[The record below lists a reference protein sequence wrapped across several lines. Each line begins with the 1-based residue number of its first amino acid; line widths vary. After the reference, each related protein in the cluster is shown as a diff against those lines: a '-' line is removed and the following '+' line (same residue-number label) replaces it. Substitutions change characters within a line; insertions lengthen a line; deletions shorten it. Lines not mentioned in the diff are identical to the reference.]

1 MASTSELAVPKR
13 PDFLLLGAHPAIDF
27 ANTLVPPPG
36 PDIEFLQSWQDVIDW
51 LKETELSGG
60 QNLEVSEPEAPAALE
75 TVRNLRHAWKTTL
88 EQIMAGHGVQPQFI
102 KQLNRILCL
111 DTFSDTLGV
120 EGKISFHLHRSR
132 SLLVGRQLALAILA
146 RSMAEFLITAEF
158 KYLRRCANTDS
169 CVLVFHDTT
178 KNHRRQWCSNSMC
191 GNRHKV
197 AEFRRR
203 QRTGRRKQRVR
214 ASPGPEHTRRALL
227 P

>member
-51 LKETELSGG
+51 LKETELSSG
-60 QNLEVSEPEAPAALE
+60 QNLEVSEPDAPAALE

-111 DTFSDTLGV
+111 DTFSETLGV
-120 EGKISFHLHRSR
+120 EGEIVLRRSR
-132 SLLVGRQLALAILA
+132 SLLAGRQLALAILA

-158 KYLRRCANTDS
+158 KYLRRCSNTDS
-169 CVLVFHDTT
+169 CVLFFYDTT

-191 GNRHKV
+191 GNRYKV
-197 AEFRRR
+197 AAFRRR
-203 QRTGRRKQRVR
+203 QRTGRRKQRV
-214 ASPGPEHTRRALL
+214 
-227 P
+227 

>member
-1 MASTSELAVPKR
+1 MALTSELAIPKR
-13 PDFLLLGAHPAIDF
+13 PDFLLLGADPAIDF

-51 LKETELSGG
+51 LKETELSSG
-60 QNLEVSEPEAPAALE
+60 QNLEVSEPDAPAALE
-75 TVRNLRHAWKTTL
+75 TVRNLRHAWKATL
-88 EQIMAGHGVQPQFI
+88 EQIMAGHGVQPHFI

-111 DTFSDTLGV
+111 DTFSETVGV

-132 SLLVGRQLALAILA
+132 SLLAGRQLALAILA
-146 RSMAEFLITAEF
+146 RSIAEFLVTAEF

-169 CVLVFHDTT
+169 CALVFYDAT

-191 GNRHKV
+191 GNRYKV

-203 QRTGRRKQRVR
+203 QRTGRRKQRV
-214 ASPGPEHTRRALL
+214 
-227 P
+227 

>member
-51 LKETELSGG
+51 LKETELSSG
-60 QNLEVSEPEAPAALE
+60 QNLEVSEPDAPAALE

-102 KQLNRILCL
+102 QQLNRILCL
-111 DTFSDTLGV
+111 DTFSETLGV
-120 EGKISFHLHRSR
+120 EGKIGFHLHRSR
-132 SLLVGRQLALAILA
+132 SLLAGRQLALAILA
-146 RSMAEFLITAEF
+146 RSIAEFLATAEF

-169 CVLVFHDTT
+169 CTLVFYDAT

-191 GNRHKV
+191 GNRYKV

-203 QRTGRRKQRVR
+203 QRTGRHNQRV
-214 ASPGPEHTRRALL
+214 
-227 P
+227 

>member
-1 MASTSELAVPKR
+1 MASRSELAVPKR
-13 PDFLLLGAHPAIDF
+13 PDFLLVGAHPAIDF

-51 LKETELSGG
+51 LKETELSVG
-60 QNLEVSEPEAPAALE
+60 QNLEVSEPDAPQALE

-88 EQIMAGHGVQPQFI
+88 EQIMARHGVQPQFI

-111 DTFSDTLGV
+111 DTFTETLGV

-132 SLLVGRQLALAILA
+132 SLLAGRQLALAILA
-146 RSMAEFLITAEF
+146 RSIAEFLVTAEF

-169 CVLVFHDTT
+169 CVLVFYDAT

-191 GNRHKV
+191 GNRYKV

-203 QRTGRRKQRVR
+203 QRTGRRKQRV
-214 ASPGPEHTRRALL
+214 
-227 P
+227 

>member
-1 MASTSELAVPKR
+1 MAFTSELAIPKR
-13 PDFLLLGAHPAIDF
+13 PDFLLIGADPAIDL

-51 LKETELSGG
+51 LKETGLSSG
-60 QNLEVSEPEAPAALE
+60 QNLKVSEPDAAAALE

-102 KQLNRILCL
+102 KQLNRILGL
-111 DTFSDTLGV
+111 DTFSETLGV
-120 EGKISFHLHRSR
+120 EGEIVLRRSR
-132 SLLVGRQLALAILA
+132 SLLAGRQLALAILA
-146 RSMAEFLITAEF
+146 RSLAEFLITADF

-169 CVLVFHDTT
+169 CVLVFYDTT

-191 GNRHKV
+191 GNRYKV

-203 QRTGRRKQRVR
+203 QRTGRKQRV
-214 ASPGPEHTRRALL
+214 
-227 P
+227 

>member
-1 MASTSELAVPKR
+1 MAFTSELAIPKR
-13 PDFLLLGAHPAIDF
+13 PDFLLIGADPAIDL

-51 LKETELSGG
+51 LKETGLSSG
-60 QNLEVSEPEAPAALE
+60 QNLKVSEPDAAAALE

-111 DTFSDTLGV
+111 DTFSETLGV
-120 EGKISFHLHRSR
+120 EGEIVLRRSR
-132 SLLVGRQLALAILA
+132 SLLAGRQLALAILA
-146 RSMAEFLITAEF
+146 RSLAEFLITADF

-169 CVLVFHDTT
+169 CVLVFYDTT

-191 GNRHKV
+191 GNRYKV

-203 QRTGRRKQRVR
+203 QRTGRRKQRV
-214 ASPGPEHTRRALL
+214 
-227 P
+227 